1 MRRTVSVLAAVT
13 VVLFAAG
20 PALAFQ
26 CPKLIAQI
34 SNETGNRFDNASY
47 DAKDKDFLERKDRYY
62 YSVTPEDLKARLELV
77 RNGFDVTYCLRKARQ
92 ALDARSADGWAM
104 LGQAYLGLNDVLR
117 ARQAAEKALAIDSSH
132 LTGRSV
138 LQVAQSAQTARGSP

>member
-47 DAKDKDFLERKDRYY
+47 DAKDKAAMAEKLHKEGKH
-62 YSVTPEDLKARLELV
+62 
-77 RNGFDVTYCLRKARQ
+77 
-92 ALDARSADGWAM
+92 AD
-104 LGQAYLGLNDVLR
+104 
-117 ARQAAEKALAIDSSH
+117 AEKAAKEGLKAI
-132 LTGRSV
+132 GM
-138 LQVAQSAQTARGSP
+138 GS